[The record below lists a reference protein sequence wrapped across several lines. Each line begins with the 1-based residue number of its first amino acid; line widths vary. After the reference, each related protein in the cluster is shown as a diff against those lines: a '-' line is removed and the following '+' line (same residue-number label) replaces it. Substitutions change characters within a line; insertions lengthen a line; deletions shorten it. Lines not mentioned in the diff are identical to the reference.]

1 MLRPGLAM
9 HRKTTWRL
17 MTCVF
22 FVYIILPP
30 RVHAESLTHVDWV
43 NGYIIA
49 TGHGT
54 AEQGT
59 SKSLAVISST
69 EAAQFNAMRKLLE
82 AIEGVYIDSQILVR
96 DFIVKESVASVKV
109 EGLLKGAQV
118 IDTKTTWEAGL
129 PITAVTM
136 RICMSIQGAGCEP
149 ENTLFDA
156 LPLDRFGDSS
166 LIPQTEYS
174 EVAPFQTPSQIPPG
188 EDDFSYKPSKPVT
201 GVIFSLQGTPFRR
214 VVLPVVVT
222 IGEDGKMSTV
232 YSVKRVAP
240 RIVRTYGIVRYA
252 DTLKQARKIKKLGN
266 NVLIVS
272 TEKVT
277 DDNRMVISA
286 KSAQKIYETTMH
298 GNDYLSEANVAISS
312 E

>member
-1 MLRPGLAM
+1 M
-9 HRKTTWRL
+9 HRKGIWSL
-17 MTCVF
+17 MTCAF
-22 FVYIILPP
+22 FVCIMFPP
-30 RVHAESLTHVDWV
+30 WVHAESLTHVDWV
-43 NGYIIA
+43 NGYITV
-49 TGHGT
+49 TGYGT
-54 AEQGT
+54 AERGT
-59 SKSLAVISST
+59 SKILAVISST

-82 AIEGVYIDSQILVR
+82 SIEGVYIDSEILVR
-96 DFIVKESVASVKV
+96 DFIVKESVTSVKV

-118 IDTKTTWEAGL
+118 IDTKTTWEEGL
-129 PITAVTM
+129 PVTAVTM
-136 RICMSIQGAGCEP
+136 RICMSTQGAGCEP

-174 EVAPFQTPSQIPPG
+174 EAASLQTLSQIPPG

-232 YSVKRVAP
+232 YSVKRVDP
-240 RIVRTYGIVRYA
+240 KIVRAYGIVRYA
-252 DTLKQARKIKKLGN
+252 DTLKQARKIEKLGS
-266 NVLIVS
+266 NVLVVP

-277 DDNRMVISA
+277 DDNILVISA

-298 GNDYLSEANVAISS
+298 GNDYLSKANVAISS